1 MRTPEGRIAA
11 AVGRWRGAA
20 AAAGA
25 AADAANTAAA
35 GAAAAAAAAAADHWA
50 ERLQGDASTRQ
61 YFRVHLGGGPAAG
74 VGARTLVAML
84 LPPDAR
90 RSDEG
95 TGAGAAPAEI
105 PFVNVQRYLRAGG
118 VPVPEIHAVD
128 EEAGILLLEDLG
140 DGLLHAVAGAGAA
153 ERRAWYERAVDEIVR
168 LQRLGAERPDAA
180 CIAFGRRFDAPL
192 LHWELEHFVVNTL
205 VRRRDVELPAPERAE
220 VTRLF
225 TAVAERLAAAPAV
238 LVHRDFQSR
247 NLLVQDGRLRVIDF
261 QDALMGPR
269 VYDLVALLRDS
280 YVTLDAAEIDAL
292 LGRYAAAT
300 GGDAAALRTLFDW
313 QTVQRKLKDAG
324 RFDFIDLVRKNPSF
338 MQYQPR
344 SLAYVREAAAR
355 QPALAPLVEIFG
367 RYVEELRG

>member
-1 MRTPEGRIAA
+1 
-11 AVGRWRGAA
+11 
-20 AAAGA
+20 
-25 AADAANTAAA
+25 
-35 GAAAAAAAAAADHWA
+35 
-50 ERLQGDASTRQ
+50 
-61 YFRVHLGGGPAAG
+61 
-74 VGARTLVAML
+74 
-84 LPPDAR
+84 
-90 RSDEG
+90 
-95 TGAGAAPAEI
+95 
-105 PFVNVQRYLRAGG
+105 
-118 VPVPEIHAVD
+118 
-128 EEAGILLLEDLG
+128 
-140 DGLLHAVAGAGAA
+140 
-153 ERRAWYERAVDEIVR
+153 
-168 LQRLGAERPDAA
+168 
-180 CIAFGRRFDAPL
+180 
-192 LHWELEHFVVNTL
+192 
-205 VRRRDVELPAPERAE
+205 RAE